1 MILFTTSIER
11 ISTSDLKLLDR
22 FDIQP
27 DLELIKTVNVPLPIR
42 TRKNGTMFIHAFL
55 AKRSYK
61 ENWQG
66 ALNDPLT
73 TYAAAPLT
81 IYHIPEAAAFNLI
94 HDKDTVRNIEQF
106 LRYIDF

>member
-42 TRKNGTMFIHAFL
+42 TRKNGTLFIHAFL
-55 AKRSYK
+55 TRRSYK
-61 ENWQG
+61 ENWQA

-81 IYHIPEAAAFNLI
+81 IYHIPEAAAFKLI
-94 HDKDTVRNIEQF
+94 HDKDTVRDFEQCF
-106 LRYIDF
+106 LCIHF